1 MQIGPRYKIA
11 RRYGPELFEKTSTQK
26 FALREGQRAGKKMR
40 ARSDYGVQL
49 AEKQKARF
57 YYGLGD
63 RQIRKYARAALLKK
77 GAAADALITFLETRL
92 DNIAYRAGLAT
103 TRAGARQLVSHGH
116 LTVNGRRS
124 TIPSRRVFT
133 GETIAVRAASVAKKL
148 WPEEK
153 EMKITPAWLAYDKE
167 KRTITLLGDP
177 KLRRE
182 ELPFRVDIVLEFY
195 RR

>member
-1 MQIGPRYKIA
+1 MQLGPRYKIA

-26 FALREGQRAGKKMR
+26 FALREGQREGKRVR

-57 YYGLGD
+57 FYGLGD
-63 RQIRKYARAALLKK
+63 RQIRTYARAALLKK
-77 GAAADALITFLETRL
+77 GAAADALLNALEIRL
-92 DNIAYRAGLAT
+92 DNIAYRAGLAQ
-103 TRAGARQLVSHGH
+103 TRRAARQLVSHGH

-124 TIPSRRVFT
+124 TIPSRAIFT
-133 GETIAVRAASVAKKL
+133 GDIISVRAASAQKKL

-153 EMKITPAWLAYDKE
+153 EMKIAPQWISYDKE
-167 KRTITLLGDP
+167 KRTIILSGAP

-182 ELPFRVDIVLEFY
+182 EVPFQVDSVLEFY